1 MDTKKKQLNRIRR
14 HRRVR
19 AVILGTSERPR
30 VSVFK
35 SNKHLFVQFI
45 DDEKGKTVISS
56 KVVSNKKGKIKGGHG
71 SVLSKG
77 TKTEKAAKTGEALA
91 EKAKGVGIKEVVFDR
106 GGFKY
111 HGRIKAVADGLRK
124 GGIKF

>member
-1 MDTKKKQLNRIRR
+1 MNTKKKQLNRQRR

-19 AVILGTSERPR
+19 ARIIGTKDRPR

-35 SNKHLFVQFI
+35 SNKHIFIQFI
-45 DDEKGKTVISS
+45 DDEANKTVLSS
-56 KVVSNKKGKIKGGHG
+56 KVISNKKSK
-71 SVLSKG
+71 VKG
-77 TKTEKAAKTGEALA
+77 TKTDKAVKIGEMIA
-91 EKAKGVGIKEVVFDR
+91 EKANKAGIKEVVFDR

-111 HGRIKAVADGLRK
+111 HGRIKAVAESLRK